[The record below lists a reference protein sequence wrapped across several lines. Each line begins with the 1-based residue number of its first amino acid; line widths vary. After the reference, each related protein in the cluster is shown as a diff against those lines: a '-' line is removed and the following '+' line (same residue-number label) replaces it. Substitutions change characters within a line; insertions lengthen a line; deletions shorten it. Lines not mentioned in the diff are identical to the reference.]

1 MLNAVSNTKSADAQ
15 KTQTEALCDVIAT
28 YKRELEFFEQRAD
41 ASDAEN
47 EKLANTTYL
56 ATRQVLVNWRMD
68 AQHEMEALDAL
79 NFAEDCVGDEDKEL
93 RDSMVEA
100 AQSFVDWRAP
110 KIELQGQLAY
120 VIEWY
125 RREVDYYNQ
134 FSRNCANAV
143 DPFADRTY
151 RLPYMLLRNWSRPAA
166 SAQEAT
172 EALRLGAED
181 PADEG
186 LLNGLMRAVTLYLEA
201 TANASKN

>member
-1 MLNAVSNTKSADAQ
+1 MLNALTNTKATDVTE
-15 KTQTEALCDVIAT
+15 TQAEALCDVIAT
-28 YKRELEFFEQRAD
+28 YKRELEFFEQHAD
-41 ASDAEN
+41 GTDAEN
-47 EKLANTTYL
+47 EKLANSTYL

-68 AQHEMEALDAL
+68 ALHEMEALEAL
-79 NFAEDCVGDEDKEL
+79 NFAEDCVEDGDRDL
-93 RDSMVEA
+93 RASMVEA

-125 RREVDYYNQ
+125 RREVDYYNK
-134 FSRNCANAV
+134 FSRNCADAE

-166 SAQEAT
+166 SAQEAM

-186 LLNGLMRAVTLYLEA
+186 LLNGLMRAVT
-201 TANASKN
+201 